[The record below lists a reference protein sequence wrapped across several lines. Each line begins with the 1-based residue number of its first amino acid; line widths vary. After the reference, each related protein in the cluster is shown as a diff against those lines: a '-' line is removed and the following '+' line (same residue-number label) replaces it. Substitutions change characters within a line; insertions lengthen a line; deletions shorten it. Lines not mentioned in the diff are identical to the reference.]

1 MTMIYRVK
9 GYYFINLQQAMVMA
23 KNHVKDKVARKY
35 ITSTVT
41 GEWRNDNNG
50 LKYVAKWEA
59 SFRSGKFYSASCKV
73 TFIGVDENK
82 CFDILN
88 EKEQNKM

>member
-1 MTMIYRVK
+1 MTMIYRV
-9 GYYFINLQQAMVMA
+9 
-23 KNHVKDKVARKY
+23 
-35 ITSTVT
+35 
-41 GEWRNDNNG
+41 
-50 LKYVAKWEA
+50 
-59 SFRSGKFYSASCKV
+59 SGKFYSTSCKV

>member
-1 MTMIYRVK
+1 MTMIYRVR
-9 GYYFINLQQAMVMA
+9 GYYFTNLQQAMVMA

-50 LKYVAKWEA
+50 LKYVAN
-59 SFRSGKFYSASCKV
+59 GKRALEVGNS
-73 TFIGVDENK
+73 
-82 CFDILN
+82 ILLLV
-88 EKEQNKM
+88 K

>member
-1 MTMIYRVK
+1 MTMIYRVR
-9 GYYFINLQQAMVMA
+9 GYYFTNLQQAMVMA

-50 LKYVAKWEA
+50 LKYVAK
-59 SFRSGKFYSASCKV
+59 
-73 TFIGVDENK
+73 
-82 CFDILN
+82 
-88 EKEQNKM
+88 

>member
-1 MTMIYRVK
+1 MTMVDRVK
-9 GYYFINLQQAMVMA
+9 GYYFTNLQQAMARA

-35 ITSTVT
+35 ISTTVT

-50 LKYVAKWEA
+50 LKYVAKWKA
-59 SFRSGKFYSASCKV
+59 TFRKGKFYSTSCKV

-88 EKEQNKM
+88 EEK